1 MSSLRPIRLELER
14 PTMTYSIR
22 RAQLSDLPA
31 LAQIEL
37 NAGELFKT
45 VGLDQLAGDFADP
58 DFVASFIRSE
68 GAIVAVH
75 ASGTVVGFALSFAL
89 DGSLHLQ
96 EMSVD
101 PAHGR
106 KGLGGRLLGAID
118 ELAREKSSSRATLST
133 FADVPWNAPFYKRHG
148 YQIVSPSEWTPGF
161 HILREH
167 EAQAGLPVERRCF
180 MEKRF

>member
-1 MSSLRPIRLELER
+1 MSSLRPVRLELER
-14 PTMTYSIR
+14 LKMTYSIR
-22 RAQLSDLPA
+22 LAQPSDLPA

-45 VGLDQLAGDFADP
+45 VGLDKLAGDFADP
-58 DFVASFIRSE
+58 DFVASFIRSD
-68 GAIVAVH
+68 GAIVTVH
-75 ASGTVVGFALSFAL
+75 ASGNVVGFALSFAL
-89 DGSLHLQ
+89 GGSLHLQ

-106 KGLGGRLLGAID
+106 KGLGGRLLDAID
-118 ELAREKSSSRATLST
+118 EMAREESYARTTLST
-133 FADVPWNAPFYKRHG
+133 FADVPWNAPFYERHG
-148 YQIVSPSEWTPGF
+148 YQIIAPAEWTPGF

-180 MEKRF
+180 MEKRV